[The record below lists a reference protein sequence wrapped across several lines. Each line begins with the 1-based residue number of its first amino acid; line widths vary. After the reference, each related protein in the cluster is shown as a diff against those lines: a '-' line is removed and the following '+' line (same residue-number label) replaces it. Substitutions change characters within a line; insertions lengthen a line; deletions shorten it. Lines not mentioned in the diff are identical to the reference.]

1 MSEGRHRATPQ
12 RLHPAVI
19 VAAVVVVAGLGV
31 GAFLLLRDGADGSG
45 GFFGGGPDN
54 TIPEFDF
61 TVGQATAIST
71 TNPESKEL
79 AAAAE
84 TAADQVVEPMTAL
97 YVEAF
102 LDPANWREGT
112 YDEVWALFEK
122 EAATSAQ
129 EDMEILTLGT
139 QAIDAY
145 EKVEP
150 VKGKLSFRV
159 LLDDEGNP
167 ATIVVVVRF
176 VANAEAEGGDVIAIV
191 STGQYFLRDTGD
203 GWKVYS
209 YDITREDHAKA
220 PSPAPAAS
228 PSEVAS

>member
-1 MSEGRHRATPQ
+1 M
-12 RLHPAVI
+12 
-19 VAAVVVVAGLGV
+19 
-31 GAFLLLRDGADGSG
+31 GAFLLLRDGGDGG
-45 GFFGGGPDN
+45 GGIFGGGPDN

-84 TAADQVVEPMTAL
+84 TAADEVVEPMTVL

-112 YDEVWALFEK
+112 YDEVWTLFEGG
-122 EAATSAQ
+122 AATSAQ

-159 LLDDEGNP
+159 LLDDEDNP

-176 VANAEAEGGDVIAIV
+176 VANAEVEGGDVIAIV

-209 YDITREDHAKA
+209 YDVVRDDHAKA
-220 PSPAPAAS
+220 PSSEPSAS
-228 PSEVAS
+228 PSAEAS